1 MISSAKPKPRSSR
14 SLSAAS
20 SRTLFGGIAY
30 SVLSVWLILA
40 VTPFIWTFL
49 TSIKEVVDAFSIP
62 PTWIFKPTSDAYTT
76 LWIKEGFGRYLVN
89 SLIISVGTVVTSIS
103 IGCLG
108 GYALARYNRLAGFW
122 ILFAAFVF
130 RSLPRMT
137 FLLPFYYLSQLTGLY
152 DTHILVI
159 LVLVAIN
166 QPFSIWMLR
175 SFFQEIPESLE
186 ESAMVDGCTRLQAF
200 WYVIVPVMG
209 PGIVTASIFS
219 LLLAYNEF
227 LIPLTLTAT
236 NAVPMP
242 VAISQ
247 FGAEDLRYWSL
258 SAAGAISIALPIVLL
273 VIFLQRYLVRGL
285 TAGAVKG

>member
-1 MISSAKPKPRSSR
+1 MSVKPIQSLKTK
-14 SLSAAS
+14 SLSATS
-20 SRTLFGGIAY
+20 SKTLFGAIAY
-30 SVLSVWLILA
+30 SVLSIWLILA

-62 PTWIFKPTSDAYTT
+62 PTWIFTPTWDAYKT
-76 LWIKEGFGRYLVN
+76 LWIDENFSRYLIN
-89 SLIISVGTVVTSIS
+89 SVIISVGTVTISIS
-103 IGCLG
+103 FGCLG

-122 ILFAAFVF
+122 ILFMAFVF

-137 FLLPFYYLSQLTGLY
+137 FLLPFYYLSQITGLY
-152 DTHILVI
+152 DTHVLVI

-236 NAVPMP
+236 NAIPMP

-247 FGAEDLRYWSL
+247 FGAEDLRYWSI
-258 SAAGAISIALPIVLL
+258 SAAGAISISLPIVLL

-285 TAGAVKG
+285 TAGSVKG